1 MSTPESP
8 RSARVTA
15 RTANRDRR
23 RRGDSDS
30 AARGKGGG
38 FVRSTWPEVS
48 ELIAAAHM
56 HTIKEHG
63 PNRVVGFSLIPAMS
77 QVSYAAGTGFLSTIG
92 GTILSFYD
100 WYADMPIASPQV
112 FGDQTDVP
120 EPGDWRNSAYLMIW
134 ATNLPSTPAT
144 SPG

>member
-1 MSTPESP
+1 
-8 RSARVTA
+8 
-15 RTANRDRR
+15 
-23 RRGDSDS
+23 
-30 AARGKGGG
+30 
-38 FVRSTWPEVS
+38 VRSTWPEVS